1 MNSPPAKSPSV
12 VPPLARTPLYHWHE
26 RNGARIGEWDGWQV
40 AEVFTDIEKELAAAK
55 KGLAIADIS
64 AFPKINFLGAGI
76 PDVTR
81 NLTGDGR
88 AGQPLGVDEA
98 TADPSVLVCR
108 LKEDQLLVMAL
119 TTSRAGL
126 EKLVA
131 TLDSAVVRHDMTSAY
146 AGVWIVGPYTESSL
160 GQLTHHD
167 VGSMPAGSCAETGLA
182 GVPAILIRPPKL
194 AVSSL
199 QVLVPWDVAE
209 YVWETLFVSCRKS
222 NISPIGMEALEEL
235 MQS

>member
-26 RNGARIGEWDGWQV
+26 RNGARMGEWDGWQV

-76 PDVTR
+76 PDVTQK
-81 NLTGDGR
+81 LTGDGR
-88 AGQPLGVDEA
+88 AGQPLGVGAA
-98 TADPSVLVCR
+98 TADPSVLACR

-126 EKLVA
+126 EKLAA
-131 TLDSAVVRHDMTSAY
+131 TL
-146 AGVWIVGPYTESSL
+146 GP
-160 GQLTHHD
+160 
-167 VGSMPAGSCAETGLA
+167 
-182 GVPAILIRPPKL
+182 
-194 AVSSL
+194 
-199 QVLVPWDVAE
+199 
-209 YVWETLFVSCRKS
+209 
-222 NISPIGMEALEEL
+222 
-235 MQS
+235 